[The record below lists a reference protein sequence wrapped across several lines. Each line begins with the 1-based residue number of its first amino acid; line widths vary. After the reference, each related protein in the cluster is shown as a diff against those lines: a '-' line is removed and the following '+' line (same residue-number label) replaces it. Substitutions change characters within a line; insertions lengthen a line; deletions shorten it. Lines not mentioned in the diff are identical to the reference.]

1 MDLVAG
7 QILGGHYRIS
17 SHLGGGGFGTT
28 FLAADE
34 YLPNKP
40 CCVVKQLKPQ
50 ATDPLTLETARRLFD
65 TEAQVL
71 HQLGNHDRIPRLL
84 AYFEENQEFYLV
96 QEWIDGHNLSDE
108 LLPGVQWPEA
118 QVVALLQDVLQT
130 LAFVHQQQVIH
141 RDINPRNLIRR
152 KVDQQLVLIDFGA
165 VKQISTQLLQ
175 AAGPRTVAIGTPGY
189 MPSEQIAGSPQP
201 SSDLYAVG
209 IIAIQALTGLS
220 PYEISKDA
228 QTGELLWQ
236 QGIQVNPALAQIL
249 NKLVRY
255 DFRERYQSAQ
265 QVLDALADL
274 NQSSSKTLAI
284 APPKVFSQLQPK
296 FLPRWSVS
304 KKAVAGA
311 IALVSVGAIAAVV
324 GVRYLNFASAT
335 ELYQQG
341 ETLATLQR
349 YDDALAAYDKAI
361 GIQQDFPE
369 AWNGRGQMLAQLQQ
383 YQPALDAFDR
393 AIQLNPQSSQSWSDR
408 GYLLNEW
415 QRPNEALQSFAQ
427 AIELQQ
433 DFPEAWNGRGQAL
446 ISLKRYEEAIAAFET
461 AVEQQPDYHQAWYG
475 QGWALHNLQ
484 KYSEAVTAFDKAV
497 QIKSDYHQAWYQ
509 RGNSL
514 SSLQKYSEAIASYDK
529 AVQFQPKHYLA
540 WYSRGNMLSN
550 LQRYPEALES
560 YDKVLKI
567 QPKYAPAWY
576 NRAWALHRLERYE
589 EALTAYRKALE
600 FQPNDFLAWYNKAN
614 VLYNLKRYSEAIAAY
629 DQAVRIQPDHAESW
643 YSLGNALANTQ
654 QLKDAIAAYDQA
666 IQHKS
671 NYREASEARK
681 QLKRQLE
688 AQEREQKPEKPKA
701 EGDRTSEEQEPEPPT
716 GEQNSDGQKEESD
729 RL

>member
-7 QILGGHYRIS
+7 QILGGHYRIL

-28 FLAADE
+28 FLAEDE
-34 YLPNKP
+34 YLPTKP

-84 AYFEENQEFYLV
+84 AYFEEDQEFYLI
-96 QEWIDGHNLSDE
+96 QEWIEGHNLSDD
-108 LLPGVQWPEA
+108 LLPGMPWPEA
-118 QVVALLQDVLQT
+118 QVVAFLQDVLQT
-130 LAFVHQQQVIH
+130 LVFVHQQQVIH

-152 KVDQQLVLIDFGA
+152 KLDQQLVLIDFGA

-175 AAGPRTVAIGTPGY
+175 APGPHTVAIGTPGY

-209 IIAIQALTGLS
+209 MIAIQALTGLS
-220 PYEISKDA
+220 PYEIPKDA

-236 QGIQVNPALAQIL
+236 QRIQVSPALVQIL

-265 QVLDALADL
+265 QVLDALRDL
-274 NQSSSKTLAI
+274 NQAAAQTIAI
-284 APPKVFSQLQPK
+284 APPKFLTQLQPK
-296 FLPRWSVS
+296 LLPRWFVS
-304 KKAVAGA
+304 KKAIAGV
-311 IALVSVGAIAAVV
+311 LGLLGVGAIAAVV
-324 GVRYLNFASAT
+324 GVRYFTFANAT

-341 ETLATLQR
+341 ETLANLQR
-349 YDDALAAYDKAI
+349 YDDALAAYDRAI
-361 GIQQDFPE
+361 GIRQDFPE
-369 AWNGRGQMLAQLQQ
+369 AWKGRGQMLAQLQQ

-393 AIQLNPQSSQSWSDR
+393 AIQLDPQSSESWSDR

-446 ISLKRYEEAIAAFET
+446 IGLKRYEEAIAAFET

-484 KYSEAVTAFDKAV
+484 KYQEAVAAFDRAV

-560 YDKVLKI
+560 YDKVLQI

-576 NRAWALHRLERYE
+576 NRAWALHHLERYE
-589 EALTAYRKALE
+589 EALTGYRKVLE
-600 FQPNDFLAWYNKAN
+600 LQPNDFLAWYNKAN
-614 VLYNLKRYSEAIAAY
+614 VLYNLKRYGEAIAAY

-666 IQHKS
+666 IQYKS
-671 NYREASEARK
+671 NYREAIDARN
-681 QLKRQLE
+681 QLQRQLDS
-688 AQEREQKPEKPKA
+688 EKDNSNSGENDKKFKDKLKEKDKEKDQPKY
-701 EGDRTSEEQEPEPPT
+701 E
-716 GEQNSDGQKEESD
+716 
-729 RL
+729 